1 MSEQDFRRVQMGGPG
16 RGSGFGFLPEGL
28 ASRPRAGVELPKLPP
43 IRQAYSTVAYG
54 TRTTFAR
61 GGRHT
66 LLNDLLTVSN
76 LAGDERERQLAT
88 ARVEGFLE
96 ETFADVEVADLP
108 GSLAPT
114 RRSDLWVP
122 RQDYPTPLFDA
133 LAAGQTGPQRF
144 SLPRFASASGLAAK
158 AAEKTEPAGGTFV
171 DELVDVVPDEIW
183 GKVEVTRQTLNGG
196 DDVRTS
202 TMIATELIRSV
213 YEAREA
219 ACAAFLASLSAAVT
233 DVTLTGTPAATPD
246 NDDDQ
251 ATVDD
256 LVKALGDLLF
266 ARGGQ
271 AMREFTVHQA
281 LWRVLTR
288 VKDDTGAYM
297 FQPINP
303 DLTRPA
309 GRPYTSIDIGGR
321 SAVPAYALGTPGTA
335 ATSSW
340 LFARGALRGWASP
353 VQRMSWDFGAT
364 VQAGNM
370 PQLSFVTLGVQM
382 DVAFAATDLASV
394 REIVFDPSV

>member
-1 MSEQDFRRVQMGGPG
+1 MAGSPVVGS
-16 RGSGFGFLPEGL
+16 GSGFGSLPD
-28 ASRPRAGVELPKLPP
+28 RFVPRGAELPRLTP

-66 LLNDLLTVSN
+66 LLNDLRVISHRG
-76 LAGDERERQLAT
+76 GDEYERQLAT

-108 GSLAPT
+108 GSLAPI

-122 RQDYPTPLFDA
+122 RQDYPTPLWDA

-144 SLPRFASASGLAAK
+144 SLPKFVSASGLAAK
-158 AAEKTEPAGGTFV
+158 AVEKTEPAGGTFV

-183 GKVEVTRQTLNGG
+183 GKVEVSRQTLNGG

-202 TMIATELIRSV
+202 TMIAAELIRST

-219 ACAAFLASLSAAVT
+219 VAAAFLASLSADVT
-233 DVTLTGTPAATPD
+233 DITLTGTPASTPD

-266 ARGGQ
+266 ARGGV
-271 AMREFTVHQA
+271 AMRELVIHQA

-288 VKDDTGAYM
+288 VKDDSSAYM
-297 FQPINP
+297 FTPVNP

-309 GRPYTSIDIGGR
+309 GRAYTSIDIGGR

-340 LFARGALRGWASP
+340 LFARGALRGWASA
-353 VQRMSWDFGAT
+353 VQRTSWDFGAT
-364 VQAGNM
+364 VQTANI
-370 PQLSFVTLGVQM
+370 PQLSFVTLGVSM
-382 DVAFAATDLASV
+382 DVAFAASDLASV